1 METTPYTKKS
11 TKAIKIINI
20 ILSIT
25 VVILLLILLTLL
37 FIVSPKIVNGIS
49 MENTF
54 QNGDHIFI
62 LKIGYKYT
70 YGDIV
75 VFERE
80 DDKAL
85 IKRIIGLP
93 GDVIKFDTAK
103 NCWIRNDEILQED
116 YTKELS
122 YNSNYFS
129 STSQNLDVHTLLITT
144 GITVGEDELFVLG
157 DNRNNSKDSHC
168 YGCIK
173 KDMLIGK
180 YVFKY

>member
-1 METTPYTKKS
+1 M
-11 TKAIKIINI
+11 
-20 ILSIT
+20 
-25 VVILLLILLTLL
+25 
-37 FIVSPKIVNGIS
+37 
-49 MENTF
+49 
-54 QNGDHIFI
+54 
-62 LKIGYKYT
+62 
-70 YGDIV
+70 
-75 VFERE
+75 
-80 DDKAL
+80 
-85 IKRIIGLP
+85 
-93 GDVIKFDTAK
+93 
-103 NCWIRNDEILQED
+103 QED